1 MVLKVIRTG
10 VGWVWFARLALFV
23 TGGFGAWRGVGDGIK
38 GRKREWGEKETG
50 GEVGEGKGGG
60 GRGRGG
66 EGAGRSCSCTCSKSQ
81 DWN

>member
-1 MVLKVIRTG
+1 MHGGGLGMVLRE
-10 VGWVWFARLALFV
+10 
-23 TGGFGAWRGVGDGIK
+23 
-38 GRKREWGEKETG
+38 GRESGERRRQEGRG